1 MKRIIDSRK
10 KEKFMVDDAYLNGQ
24 AKLCG
29 HQATIA
35 YLSLC
40 RHASKDQECFPS
52 IKLMAEEHAVST
64 RTIIR
69 GLQKLEERN
78 VIKIGKS
85 RTKGGKW
92 LNNTYTLLD
101 KSVWDYSQV
110 PNSHMDNQVT
120 NMNEPS
126 DKYDA
131 NQVTNSH
138 TKETHIRKHIKKETH
153 PCETSSRDI
162 VAVIKMFEIVNPTIS
177 QYYGNTTQRASAE
190 RLLKKWT
197 LPQIKAVVNILPK
210 MNADRYAKG
219 KSITPND
226 LEKNMGHIKSWIKQQ
241 AEPSNKL
248 KIATISEKD
257 WNAL

>member
-35 YLSLC
+35 YISLC

-64 RTIIR
+64 KTIQR
-69 GLQKLEERN
+69 GLKKLEERN
-78 VIKIGKS
+78 VIKIGKK
-85 RTKGGKW
+85 RTKDGKW

-101 KSVWDYSQV
+101 KSVWDYSQWT
-110 PNSHMDNQVT
+110 NSPVDSQGT
-120 NMNEPS
+120 NMNEPG

-131 NQVTNSH
+131 SQETNSP
-138 TKETHIRKHIKKETH
+138 TKETHSKETNKKETH
-153 PCETSSRDI
+153 TSELRSQVDKI
-162 VAVIKMFEIVNPTIS
+162 MNIFYEINPTLNW
-177 QYYGNTTQRASAE
+177 GNKTSRGSAE
-190 RLLKKWT
+190 FLIKKYGLEGT
-197 LPQIKAVVNILPK
+197 ETMARQIIGVQGQPFCPVATTPHQMKEKLAQFKIFF
-210 MNADRYAKG
+210 DRK
-219 KSITPND
+219 
-226 LEKNMGHIKSWIKQQ
+226 KN
-241 AEPSNKL
+241 EVNKL
-248 KIATISEKD
+248 KIATISEED